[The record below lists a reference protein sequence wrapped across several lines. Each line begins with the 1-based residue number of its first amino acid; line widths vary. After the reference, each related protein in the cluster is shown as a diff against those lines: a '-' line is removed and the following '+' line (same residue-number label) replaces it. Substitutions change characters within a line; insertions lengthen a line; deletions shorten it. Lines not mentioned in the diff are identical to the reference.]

1 MASACSDSVY
11 IRRGGHVGVIP
22 GGGSGGIAERLFH
35 APPDAGTDAE
45 THTCIASAANI
56 NAV

>member
-1 MASACSDSVY
+1 M
-11 IRRGGHVGVIP
+11 GVIP